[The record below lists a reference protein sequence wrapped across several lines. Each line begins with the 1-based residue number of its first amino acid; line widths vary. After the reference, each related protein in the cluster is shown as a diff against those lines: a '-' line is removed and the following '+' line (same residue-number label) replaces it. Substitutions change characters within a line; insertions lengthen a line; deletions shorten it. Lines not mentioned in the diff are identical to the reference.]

1 MHIWGGGPYPDPVMT
16 QPSAPPPG
24 DPATG
29 TAYTPRDQYA
39 LARRCGYRYRG
50 LALSGTPTPPDDT
63 REMMRGHTV
72 VLPVRPG
79 LTLMLVDV
87 LHFHD
92 FSAEAD
98 MAPGLLTGL
107 CLAAPVSGWAEGAGA
122 LSTPTGQGMTLTFG
136 RPSVMTGC
144 QPRGV
149 RHQTVFAYATPDWL
163 EENRLPA
170 GPEFSGSGQVTARPW
185 RPDAALWDR
194 LSGLFPTAGAVAA
207 DSPFQRLHCEAL
219 TLDLICGGLAV
230 PAASSGPP
238 GPQARLQR
246 VHDCLLAD
254 PGRDHSLSA
263 LAREAGISVSVLK
276 ARYRD
281 TFGETVFQTL
291 RRARLELARS
301 LLRDGG
307 DIARVAAQVGYDH
320 VSNFTTAYRRRF
332 GTPPRRDIG

>member
-1 MHIWGGGPYPDPVMT
+1 MN

-24 DPATG
+24 GPGAG
-29 TAYTPRDQYA
+29 TAPPSGPAAGTSYSPCDQYA
-39 LARRCGYRYRG
+39 LARRCGYRYRE
-50 LALSGTPTPPDDT
+50 LALSGVPTPADDT

-87 LHFHD
+87 LHLHD

-98 MAPGLLTGL
+98 MVPGLLTGL

-185 RPDAALWDR
+185 RPEATLWDR
-194 LSGLFPTAGAVAA
+194 LGGLFPTAGTVTA
-207 DSPFQRLHCEAL
+207 DTPLHRLSCEAL

-230 PAASSGPP
+230 TPTSSAPSGPQ
-238 GPQARLQR
+238 GRLQR

-263 LAREAGISVSVLK
+263 LARDAGISVSVLK
-276 ARYRD
+276 VRYRD

-332 GTPPRRDIG
+332 GAPPRRDIG